1 MKGSVRK
8 KGDTWYYRITVYVN
22 GKRKYIERK
31 GGSTKAEAE
40 KTLRKAIS
48 EYEGTGDVRQNEEIQ
63 FEEYMDFW
71 FKNYVM
77 KELRYR
83 TQQDYKNKI

>member
-31 GGSTKAEAE
+31 GGTTKAEAE
-40 KTLRKAIS
+40 
-48 EYEGTGDVRQNEEIQ
+48 N
-63 FEEYMDFW
+63 
-71 FKNYVM
+71 FKKSY
-77 KELRYR
+77 
-83 TQQDYKNKI
+83 I